1 MLNFKT
7 QKYIFQIQKLVKMV
21 NHMVRVTAKTTAKM
35 KMAVTKTEIKVHI
48 STTATNPMTQMVS
61 TIWMTRQEMAVV
73 QEMPMVTE
81 AEDQTVHR
89 GEIMEHQEARII
101 LRIVVQ
107 IEILNM
113 EIRKM
118 VMVLQPD
125 QLHEKVPMEI
135 TPMELIQ
142 VR

>member
-48 STTATNPMTQMVS
+48 STTATNPMLRMVL
-61 TIWMTRQEMAVV
+61 TMTRQEMVVV

-107 IEILNM
+107 IEIQNM

>member
-1 MLNFKT
+1 MPR
-7 QKYIFQIQKLVKMV
+7 MV
-21 NHMVRVTAKTTAKM
+21 W
-35 KMAVTKTEIKVHI
+35 
-48 STTATNPMTQMVS
+48 

-107 IEILNM
+107 IEIQNM

>member
-48 STTATNPMTQMVS
+48 STTATNPMLQMVS
-61 TIWMTRQEMAVV
+61 TMSHQEMVVV

-107 IEILNM
+107 IEIQNM

>member
-48 STTATNPMTQMVS
+48 STTATNPMPRMVL
-61 TIWMTRQEMAVV
+61 TMTRQEMAVV
-73 QEMPMVTE
+73 PEMPMVTE

-107 IEILNM
+107 IEIQNM

-135 TPMELIQ
+135 TPMEIIQ

>member
-21 NHMVRVTAKTTAKM
+21 NHMVRVMAKTTAKM
-35 KMAVTKTEIKVHI
+35 KIAVTKMEIKVHI
-48 STTATNPMTQMVS
+48 STTATNPMPQMVS
-61 TIWMTRQEMAVV
+61 TMTRQEMAVV
-73 QEMPMVTE
+73 PEMPME
-81 AEDQTVHR
+81 AEDQTVTR
-89 GEIMEHQEARII
+89 GKIMEHQEARII

-107 IEILNM
+107 IEIQNM
-113 EIRKM
+113 EIRKI
-118 VMVLQPD
+118 VMLLQPD

>member
-21 NHMVRVTAKTTAKM
+21 NHMVRVMAKTTAKM
-35 KMAVTKTEIKVHI
+35 KIAVTKMEIKVHI
-48 STTATNPMTQMVS
+48 STTATNPMPQMVS
-61 TIWMTRQEMAVV
+61 TMTRQEMAVV
-73 QEMPMVTE
+73 PEMPME
-81 AEDQTVHR
+81 AEDQTVTR
-89 GEIMEHQEARII
+89 GKIMEHQEARII

-107 IEILNM
+107 IEIQNM
-113 EIRKM
+113 EIRKI
-118 VMVLQPD
+118 VMLLQPD

-135 TPMELIQ
+135 IPMELIQ

>member
-1 MLNFKT
+1 M
-7 QKYIFQIQKLVKMV
+7 
-21 NHMVRVTAKTTAKM
+21 
-35 KMAVTKTEIKVHI
+35 
-48 STTATNPMTQMVS
+48 PQMVS
-61 TIWMTRQEMAVV
+61 TMTRQEMAVV
-73 QEMPMVTE
+73 PEMPME

-89 GEIMEHQEARII
+89 GKIMEHQEARII

-107 IEILNM
+107 IEIQNM

-135 TPMELIQ
+135 IPMELIQ

>member
-21 NHMVRVTAKTTAKM
+21 NHMVRVTAKTTATM
-35 KMAVTKTEIKVHI
+35 KIAVTKMEIKVHI
-48 STTATNPMTQMVS
+48 STTATNPMPQMVS
-61 TIWMTRQEMAVV
+61 TMTRQEMVV
-73 QEMPMVTE
+73 VPEMPMVTE

-107 IEILNM
+107 IEIQNM
-113 EIRKM
+113 EIRKI

>member
-48 STTATNPMTQMVS
+48 STTATNPMLRMVL
-61 TIWMTRQEMAVV
+61 TMTRQEMVV
-73 QEMPMVTE
+73 VPEMPMVTE

-107 IEILNM
+107 IEIQNM

>member
-48 STTATNPMTQMVS
+48 STTATNPMPRMVL
-61 TIWMTRQEMAVV
+61 TMTRQEMAVV
-73 QEMPMVTE
+73 PEMPMVTE

-107 IEILNM
+107 IEIQNM

>member
-35 KMAVTKTEIKVHI
+35 KMADTKTEIKVHI
-48 STTATNPMTQMVS
+48 STTAANPMPQMVS
-61 TIWMTRQEMAVV
+61 TTTRQEMAVV
-73 QEMPMVTE
+73 PEMPMVTE

-89 GEIMEHQEARII
+89 GEIMEHQEVKII

-107 IEILNM
+107 IEIQNM

>member
-48 STTATNPMTQMVS
+48 STTATNPMPRMVS
-61 TIWMTRQEMAVV
+61 TMTRQEMAVV
-73 QEMPMVTE
+73 PEMPMVTE

-107 IEILNM
+107 IEIQNM

>member
-48 STTATNPMTQMVS
+48 STTATNPMPQMVS
-61 TIWMTRQEMAVV
+61 TMTRQEMAVV
-73 QEMPMVTE
+73 PEMPMVTE

-107 IEILNM
+107 IEIQNM

>member
-7 QKYIFQIQKLVKMV
+7 QKYIFQIQRLAKMV
-21 NHMVRVTAKTTAKM
+21 NHMVRVTAKTTVKM
-35 KMAVTKTEIKVHI
+35 KMAVTKTAIKVHI
-48 STTATNPMTQMVS
+48 STTATNPMLRMVL
-61 TIWMTRQEMAVV
+61 TMTHQEMVV
-73 QEMPMVTE
+73 VPEMPMVTE

-101 LRIVVQ
+101 LRIVVR
-107 IEILNM
+107 IEIQNM

>member
-7 QKYIFQIQKLVKMV
+7 QKYIFQIQKLVKMF
-21 NHMVRVTAKTTAKM
+21 NHMVRVMAKTTAKM
-35 KMAVTKTEIKVHI
+35 KIAVTKMEIKVHI
-48 STTATNPMTQMVS
+48 STTATNPMPQMVS
-61 TIWMTRQEMAVV
+61 TMTRQEMVV
-73 QEMPMVTE
+73 VPEMPMVTE

-107 IEILNM
+107 IEIQNM
-113 EIRKM
+113 EIRKI
-118 VMVLQPD
+118 VMLLQPD

>member
-21 NHMVRVTAKTTAKM
+21 NHTVRVTVKAMVKM
-35 KMAVTKTEIKVHI
+35 KMEVTKMEVKARI
-48 STTATNPMTQMVS
+48 STTATNPMPLMVS
-61 TIWMTRQEMAVV
+61 IIWMTHQEMVVV
-73 QEMPMVTE
+73 QEMLMATE
-81 AEDQTVHR
+81 VEDLTERQGV
-89 GEIMEHQEARII
+89 IMEHQEVKII

-107 IEILNM
+107 IEIQNT

-118 VMVLQPD
+118 AMVLQPD
-125 QLHEKVPMEI
+125 RLHEKVPTEI
-135 TPMELIQ
+135 TRMELIQ

>member
-48 STTATNPMTQMVS
+48 STTATNPMPRMVL
-61 TIWMTRQEMAVV
+61 TMTRQEMVV
-73 QEMPMVTE
+73 VPEMPMVTE

-107 IEILNM
+107 IEIQNM

-118 VMVLQPD
+118 VMVPLPD